1 MQESFLF
8 VCAAVE
14 LEVIIFVL
22 LVSFVPIQEVDSCQL
37 KIVFEHV

>member
-1 MQESFLF
+1 MQEPFLFVGLF

-22 LVSFVPIQEVDSCQL
+22 LVSFVPIQEDDSCR
-37 KIVFEHV
+37 